1 MTGTPV
7 HVLFVSVLVFVAALT
22 APVAAVD
29 SSGPAAPLTVD
40 TTFVGTSEAS
50 EHAVEVT
57 VTVAPTDKT
66 GPINNTVITINTE
79 DTSFIDPSSISTN
92 ETTGG
97 TQVVRQN
104 QSRPTAFALD
114 RMEPGERVTIS
125 FRVYPKVVL
134 PAGETLAT
142 VSAQTQ
148 FTQTQRV
155 VSETKPVAPVVDQ
168 SDAGYAVTPP
178 ISPVQAGGIGATVA
192 AVGTL
197 VLALVYRRQRRQTL
211 CGLLRSAHE
220 QAVSSGTKRAI
231 EKILAKLGGDP
242 PSSTTGFD
250 TTTSE
255 TSDEEP
261 LFDFDE

>member
-1 MTGTPV
+1 M
-7 HVLFVSVLVFVAALT
+7 
-22 APVAAVD
+22 
-29 SSGPAAPLTVD
+29 
-40 TTFVGTSEAS
+40 GTSETS
-50 EHAVEVT
+50 EHAVVVT
-57 VTVAPTDKT
+57 VIVSPTDKT
-66 GPINNTVITINTE
+66 GPINNTAITINTE

-97 TQVVRQN
+97 AQVLRQN
-104 QSRPTAFALD
+104 RSRPTAFELD

-125 FRVYPKVVL
+125 FRVYPKAVL

-155 VSETKPVAPVVDQ
+155 ASETTPVVPVVDR

-197 VLALVYRRQRRQTL
+197 GIALVYRRQRRQTL

-220 QAVSSGTKRAI
+220 QAASSGTKRAI
-231 EKILAKLGGDP
+231 EKTLAKLGGDP
-242 PSSTTGFD
+242 PSSTADFD
-250 TTTSE
+250 TTTPE